1 MRRLCGQGQ
10 WQGERGPNEG
20 ICMALWGRGIFS
32 KGQGAVSKLGL
43 SRGDDN
49 LI

>member
-1 MRRLCGQGQ
+1 MAKGSGRGREDQMR
-10 WQGERGPNEG
+10 G